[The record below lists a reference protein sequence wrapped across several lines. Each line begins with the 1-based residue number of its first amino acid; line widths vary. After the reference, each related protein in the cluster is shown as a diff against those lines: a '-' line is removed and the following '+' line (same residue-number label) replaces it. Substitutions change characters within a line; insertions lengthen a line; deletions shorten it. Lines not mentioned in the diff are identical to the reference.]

1 MPDQWGRP
9 TLEDGLKL
17 TQFGMQIGAYQRQ
30 EEQFGMQKEL
40 YTQSQQERL
49 TTEQALALYN
59 KEPGADRDAALKTLS
74 QTNPIG
80 VAKASSMHYQS
91 KLNDINFRKAQ
102 FDLAAAKAQDA
113 KRAFTENISR
123 AEAMESTGNT
133 DAAIP
138 YYIEAYKYINNG
150 DNIQYDAASG
160 KAFQMVPGESGEL
173 VRGKEVPLPT
183 RDQMQKMAR
192 DMLESTNFEKMYVS
206 QRLNNKAVNAAAVQK
221 PVEVV
226 DAEGNHAGWGVKGVD
241 PDMGTPDYKVG
252 LEDGR
257 MMSFA
262 EARKKGYQFR
272 EDWAKERTQNLGIAK
287 AEAELAHTQ
296 ALTKKTGVETKTSL
310 APEEKLADF
319 YVRAGLAPNITAAAD
334 MVRQDKMAPER
345 LKIISKYIDD
355 EMLSWDDPADAD
367 KIKSFIKSLG
377 SAESGL
383 GLEKKSG
390 AGMTP
395 PEKKAADNE
404 TPPVKGAK
412 KAPNGNWYVQKDGKW
427 FLVRNK

>member
-9 TLEDGLKL
+9 TIDDGLRL
-17 TQFGMQIGAYQRQ
+17 AQFGMQVGAYQMQ
-30 EEQFGMQKEL
+30 AEKAGMQKEMFEL
-40 YTQSQQERL
+40 EKSDRL
-49 TTEQALALYN
+49 STEQALALYN
-59 KEPGADRDAALKTLS
+59 KEPSTDRDTALKQLS

-80 VAKASSMHYQS
+80 VAKASAMHYQS
-91 KLNDINFRKAQ
+91 KLNDINFRKAE
-102 FDLAAAKAQDA
+102 FDLSAAKAQDA
-113 KRAFTENISR
+113 KRMFTENISR
-123 AEAMESTGNT
+123 AEAMESTGNS

-138 YYIEAYKYINNG
+138 YYVEAYKYINNG

-160 KAFQMVPGESGEL
+160 KAFKMEPGESGEL
-173 VRGKEVPLPT
+173 VRGKEVALPT

-192 DMLESTNFEKMYVS
+192 DMLESKNFEQMYVS
-206 QRLNNKAVNAAAVQK
+206 QRLQNKAVNAAALQK
-221 PVEVV
+221 PVEIV
-226 DAEGNHAGWGVKGVD
+226 DVEGHHAGWGVKGVD
-241 PDMGTPDYKVG
+241 PDMGTPDFKVS

-272 EDWAKERTQNLGIAK
+272 EDWAKEKAQNLGLAK
-287 AEAELAHTQ
+287 AQAELEHTK
-296 ALTKKTGVETKTSL
+296 ALSKKAGVETRTSL

-319 YVRAGLAPNITAAAD
+319 YVRSGLAPNITSAAD

-390 AGMTP
+390 QGM
-395 PEKKAADNE
+395 AAPAQAPGNE
-404 TPPVKGAK
+404 TPPVEGAK